1 MTLNCILVHADAG
14 PGVESRVR
22 LAAGRAKHPGA
33 VLIGAAARLPMPI
46 LEVYAGGAAMISAGL
61 MDVADESAETAFK
74 TAAANFHAWT
84 ADAGVETEWRSAVDF
99 PAAALAAMSAA
110 ADLVVIGSTDGEQP
124 FDAGDV
130 IMKTGRPVLVVPP
143 VPPERGEL
151 NADNVLVAWKNTA
164 EARRAIADALPFLA
178 EAKSV
183 TLLHVGEE
191 GVRNSGVDDAAK
203 FLGRH
208 GVRAVVEAVEPG
220 SLTAAAEIVNAA
232 GRTGA
237 GLIVLGA
244 YGHSRMREWAFGG
257 VTRDLLRRSEIPC
270 LFSR

>member
-1 MTLNCILVHADAG
+1 MPLKCILVHADAG

-22 LAAGRAKHPGA
+22 LAAQLAKHHQA
-33 VLIGAAARLPMPI
+33 SLIGAAARLPMPI

-61 MDVADESAETAFK
+61 MDVADESAEQAFK
-74 TAAANFHAWT
+74 AAEANFKAWT

-143 VPPERGEL
+143 EQGEM

-164 EARRAIADALPFLA
+164 EARRAIADALPFLS

-191 GVRNSGVDDAAK
+191 GIRNSGVEDAAK

>member
-1 MTLNCILVHADAG
+1 MTLKCILVHADAG

-22 LAAGRAKHPGA
+22 LAAGLAKHHGA
-33 VLIGAAARLPMPI
+33 ILIGAAARLPMPI

-61 MDVADESAETAFK
+61 MDVADETAETAFK
-74 TAAANFHAWT
+74 TAEANFHAWT

-130 IMKTGRPVLVVPP
+130 IMKAGRPVLIVPQD
-143 VPPERGEL
+143 RDEL
-151 NADNVLVAWKNTA
+151 NADKVLVAWKNTA

-178 EAKSV
+178 EARSV
-183 TLLHVGEE
+183 TLLHIGEE
-191 GVRNSGVDDAAK
+191 GVRNSGVEDAAK

-220 SLTAAAEIVNAA
+220 SLTAAAEIGKAA
-232 GRTGA
+232 GRSGA